1 MGLNIGIDLGTTYSV
16 VAYVDNGSA
25 KIIQTSQDSVTTASA
40 VYLEEDGTLTI
51 GQEAKQEQKYHGQ
64 VATFYKRNIGSDSK
78 DYDLENGR
86 SYSAVDLSS
95 IFLKELVKRVEEKM
109 HQKVDGAVITVPA
122 YFTDHERSNTRKA
135 AERAGIH
142 VLHMINE
149 PTAAAIAYGLD
160 KSDNKKI
167 LVYDLGG
174 GTFDVSVAQITKDAI
189 QIIATMGDHQL
200 GGKDW
205 DIAICK
211 WAAEQFAEEYGEDFS
226 YDKEQMDALM
236 VDAETLKR
244 NLTNKSQADIHVRYN
259 GDRGKYTLTEA
270 EFRKRTRPLVEHTG
284 KLIRDMFA
292 ENHLSWND
300 IDDVI
305 LVGGSTRMTM
315 IEDYI
320 TELQGKPALRGIN
333 ADEAVALGAAITAD
347 SIAQSI
353 QNFSLDGQ
361 VGFEISAGNKTVKDV
376 ISHSLGLI
384 AAREENQGDVLYRT
398 FYNEI
403 MIPRNTATQQAT
415 MTKQFRLNSN
425 TQDIYLTQWESESLP
440 EESAI
445 IGKYQTMGITPNQL
459 FSVTYFH
466 NPDGT
471 VNITAEQSGKQL
483 RVQKVLE
490 CADRTFEPEQAQMP
504 AKGAVVI
511 AIDLSG
517 SMGSI
522 ADEDGLTDLANKIDA
537 DKPLTDAEIEQAQF
551 YVKFDEM
558 VENQD
563 KLFWEIRTLASK
575 MWYTSIGMAKKAIHG
590 FIDQM
595 PLSTVSFGV
604 IGFAEKNKI
613 FSVISNDERQLRNAV
628 DDIQISPEVGNNNT
642 EQPMDLIYNMLTQY
656 KNQNGLDF
664 GYAVILTDGEWDDDA
679 SNAALRAKQKFVSAG
694 FEVIAQ
700 GFGEANETFIQKLAT
715 RQDLSGV
722 GELSNLS
729 TSMSNIAQVISD
741 GFQA

>member
-284 KLIRDMFA
+284 KLIQDMFA
-292 ENHLSWND
+292 ETGLSWND

-320 TELQGKPALRGIN
+320 TELQGKPALRGVN

-361 VGFEISAGNKTVKDV
+361 VGFEISAGNKRVEDV

-384 AAREENQGDVLYRT
+384 VAREETRGKERIRV

-403 MIPRNTATQQAT
+403 MIPKNTSVKNATV
-415 MTKQFRLNSN
+415 TKHFQLNSN

-445 IGKYQTMGITPNQL
+445 IGKYQAMGIIPNQP

-563 KLFWEIRTLASK
+563 KFFWEIRTLASK

-679 SNAALRAKQKFVSAG
+679 SNAALRAKQKFISAG

>member
-1 MGLNIGIDLGTTYSV
+1 
-16 VAYVDNGSA
+16 
-25 KIIQTSQDSVTTASA
+25 
-40 VYLEEDGTLTI
+40 
-51 GQEAKQEQKYHGQ
+51 
-64 VATFYKRNIGSDSK
+64 
-78 DYDLENGR
+78 
-86 SYSAVDLSS
+86 
-95 IFLKELVKRVEEKM
+95 
-109 HQKVDGAVITVPA
+109 
-122 YFTDHERSNTRKA
+122 
-135 AERAGIH
+135 
-142 VLHMINE
+142 
-149 PTAAAIAYGLD
+149 
-160 KSDNKKI
+160 
-167 LVYDLGG
+167 
-174 GTFDVSVAQITKDAI
+174 
-189 QIIATMGDHQL
+189 
-200 GGKDW
+200 
-205 DIAICK
+205 
-211 WAAEQFAEEYGEDFS
+211 
-226 YDKEQMDALM
+226 
-236 VDAETLKR
+236 
-244 NLTNKSQADIHVRYN
+244 
-259 GDRGKYTLTEA
+259 
-270 EFRKRTRPLVEHTG
+270 
-284 KLIRDMFA
+284 MFA

-361 VGFEISAGNKTVKDV
+361 VGFEISAGNKRVEDV

-384 AAREENQGDVLYRT
+384 VAREETRGKERLRV

-403 MIPRNTATQQAT
+403 MIPKNTSVKNATV
-415 MTKQFRLNSN
+415 TKHFQLNSN

-445 IGKYQTMGITPNQL
+445 IGKYQAMGITPNQP

-504 AKGAVVI
+504 AKGAVII

-517 SMGSI
+517 SMANI
-522 ADEDGLTDLANKIDA
+522 ADEDGITDLANKIEA

-551 YVKFDEM
+551 CVKFDEM
-558 VENQD
+558 SEDQH
-563 KLFWEIRTLASK
+563 FWEIRALASK
-575 MWYTSIGMAKKAIHG
+575 MWYTAIGMAKKAIHG

-613 FSVISNDERQLRNAV
+613 FSVISNNERQLRNAV
-628 DDIQISPEVGNNNT
+628 DDIQISPEVGNENT
-642 EQPMDLIYNMLTQY
+642 EQPMNLIYNMLTQY

-694 FEVIAQ
+694 FEIIAQ

>member
-244 NLTNKSQADIHVRYN
+244 NLTNKSQADIRVNYN
-259 GDRGKYTLTEA
+259 GSRGSYTLTEA

-361 VGFEISAGNKTVKDV
+361 VGFEISAGNKRVEDV

-384 AAREENQGDVLYRT
+384 VAREETRGKERIRV

-403 MIPRNTATQQAT
+403 MIPKNTSVKNATV
-415 MTKQFRLNSN
+415 TKHFQLNSN

-445 IGKYQTMGITPNQL
+445 IGKYQAMGIIPNQP

-471 VNITAEQSGKQL
+471 VNITAEQS
-483 RVQKVLE
+483 
-490 CADRTFEPEQAQMP
+490 
-504 AKGAVVI
+504 
-511 AIDLSG
+511 
-517 SMGSI
+517 
-522 ADEDGLTDLANKIDA
+522 
-537 DKPLTDAEIEQAQF
+537 
-551 YVKFDEM
+551 
-558 VENQD
+558 
-563 KLFWEIRTLASK
+563 
-575 MWYTSIGMAKKAIHG
+575 
-590 FIDQM
+590 
-595 PLSTVSFGV
+595 
-604 IGFAEKNKI
+604 
-613 FSVISNDERQLRNAV
+613 
-628 DDIQISPEVGNNNT
+628 
-642 EQPMDLIYNMLTQY
+642 
-656 KNQNGLDF
+656 
-664 GYAVILTDGEWDDDA
+664 
-679 SNAALRAKQKFVSAG
+679 
-694 FEVIAQ
+694 
-700 GFGEANETFIQKLAT
+700 
-715 RQDLSGV
+715 
-722 GELSNLS
+722 
-729 TSMSNIAQVISD
+729 
-741 GFQA
+741 

>member
-1 MGLNIGIDLGTTYSV
+1 
-16 VAYVDNGSA
+16 
-25 KIIQTSQDSVTTASA
+25 
-40 VYLEEDGTLTI
+40 
-51 GQEAKQEQKYHGQ
+51 
-64 VATFYKRNIGSDSK
+64 
-78 DYDLENGR
+78 
-86 SYSAVDLSS
+86 
-95 IFLKELVKRVEEKM
+95 M

-244 NLTNKSQADIHVRYN
+244 NLTNKSQADIRVNYN
-259 GDRGKYTLTEA
+259 GSRGSYTLTEA

-284 KLIRDMFA
+284 KLIQDMFA
-292 ENHLSWND
+292 ETGLSWND

-320 TELQGKPALRGIN
+320 TELQGKPALRGVN

-445 IGKYQTMGITPNQL
+445 IGKYQTMGIT
-459 FSVTYFH
+459 
-466 NPDGT
+466 
-471 VNITAEQSGKQL
+471 
-483 RVQKVLE
+483 
-490 CADRTFEPEQAQMP
+490 RTSRF
-504 AKGAVVI
+504 
-511 AIDLSG
+511 
-517 SMGSI
+517 
-522 ADEDGLTDLANKIDA
+522 
-537 DKPLTDAEIEQAQF
+537 
-551 YVKFDEM
+551 
-558 VENQD
+558 
-563 KLFWEIRTLASK
+563 R
-575 MWYTSIGMAKKAIHG
+575 
-590 FIDQM
+590 
-595 PLSTVSFGV
+595 
-604 IGFAEKNKI
+604 
-613 FSVISNDERQLRNAV
+613 
-628 DDIQISPEVGNNNT
+628 
-642 EQPMDLIYNMLTQY
+642 
-656 KNQNGLDF
+656 
-664 GYAVILTDGEWDDDA
+664 
-679 SNAALRAKQKFVSAG
+679 
-694 FEVIAQ
+694 
-700 GFGEANETFIQKLAT
+700 
-715 RQDLSGV
+715 
-722 GELSNLS
+722 
-729 TSMSNIAQVISD
+729 
-741 GFQA
+741 

>member
-1 MGLNIGIDLGTTYSV
+1 MSRTIGIDLGTTNSCVAVMEGGEPVIIPNAEGGRTTPSV
-16 VAYVDNGSA
+16 VAFSKTGERMVGQIA
-25 KIIQTSQDSVTTASA
+25 KRQAVTNH
-40 VYLEEDGTLTI
+40 DRTI
-51 GQEAKQEQKYHGQ
+51 
-64 VATFYKRNIGSDSK
+64 
-78 DYDLENGR
+78 
-86 SYSAVDLSS
+86 SS
-95 IFLKELVKRVEEKM
+95 IKRQMGTNYKVSIDGHKYTPQEISAMILQKLKADAEAFLGEPVT
-109 HQKVDGAVITVPA
+109 DAVITVPA
-122 YFTDHERSNTRKA
+122 YFTDAQRQATKD
-135 AERAGIH
+135 AGKIAGLN
-142 VLHMINE
+142 VQRIINE
-149 PTAAAIAYGLD
+149 PTAAALAYGID
-160 KSDNKKI
+160 KEQSQKI
-167 LVYDLGG
+167 MVYDLGG

-244 NLTNKSQADIHVRYN
+244 NLTNKRQADIRVNYN
-259 GDRGKYTLTEA
+259 GSRGSYTLTEA

-320 TELQGKPALRGIN
+320 TELQGKPALRGVN

-445 IGKYQTMGITPNQL
+445 IGKYQAMGIIPNQP

-471 VNITAEQSGKQL
+471 VNITAE
-483 RVQKVLE
+483 
-490 CADRTFEPEQAQMP
+490 
-504 AKGAVVI
+504 
-511 AIDLSG
+511 
-517 SMGSI
+517 
-522 ADEDGLTDLANKIDA
+522 
-537 DKPLTDAEIEQAQF
+537 
-551 YVKFDEM
+551 
-558 VENQD
+558 
-563 KLFWEIRTLASK
+563 
-575 MWYTSIGMAKKAIHG
+575 
-590 FIDQM
+590 
-595 PLSTVSFGV
+595 
-604 IGFAEKNKI
+604 
-613 FSVISNDERQLRNAV
+613 
-628 DDIQISPEVGNNNT
+628 
-642 EQPMDLIYNMLTQY
+642 
-656 KNQNGLDF
+656 
-664 GYAVILTDGEWDDDA
+664 
-679 SNAALRAKQKFVSAG
+679 
-694 FEVIAQ
+694 
-700 GFGEANETFIQKLAT
+700 
-715 RQDLSGV
+715 
-722 GELSNLS
+722 
-729 TSMSNIAQVISD
+729 
-741 GFQA
+741 